1 MNQLWNFILLAGVGW
16 VIWLVLSV
24 IRLLIFAPP
33 AAISHASASIEEDD
47 EDGPCWRRSREVWRS
62 HEHPW
67 R

>member
-1 MNQLWNFILLAGVGW
+1 MNQLWNFMVFAAVGW

-24 IRLLIFAPP
+24 IRLLIFARTT
-33 AAISHASASIEEDD
+33 AISRATASLEEDD
-47 EDGPCWRRSREVWRS
+47 DDGQCWRRPQEVWRS